1 MNGLRRA
8 NTYIPAARNNF
19 LSILVSGVFSN
30 DLSHFKASFSC
41 LNSPRSKIY
50 FSALH
55 ADDLSRIKNLKS
67 IQYKNA
73 YQKCKLCIKR
83 QSFDKIYPVFSEKRE
98 IDLHSERNSK
108 KIQHFYSRKFSSY
121 SKSHKNN
128 TSEIESS
135 SSNNSKKIELNES
148 EGSKLGASEIQKN
161 SPSVIGQRPLV
172 WKIQR
177 PVSLGKKVRLY
188 MDLSKD
194 KLTAFV
200 VLSAMA
206 GYAIA
211 PMASDLK
218 TLAILTVGTG
228 MCSAAANSINQW
240 SEVPYDAQMKRTRNR
255 PIVRGV
261 IQPVSAMTFAACMGV
276 AGTTSLFYF
285 VNPITGILGLSNIIL
300 YAFIYTPM
308 KRMSIANTWV
318 GAVVGAIPPL
328 MGWTAVTGAIDPG
341 ALVLG
346 GILFAWQFPHFNSLA
361 FTIRKDYSVAGYR
374 MMSVLNPPLNS
385 RVSLRYSVAMLP
397 LCGLMSYLNIA
408 DYWFLLDSSILNL
421 YLIFYAYKF
430 NKSSSNSTSRPLFFA
445 SLVHL
450 PLLLILLILHKNRNP
465 PELENKE

>member
-8 NTYIPAARNNF
+8 NTIIPAARNNI
-19 LSILVSGVFSN
+19 LSILVSGALSN
-30 DLSHFKASFSC
+30 DLLPYKASFNC
-41 LNSPRSKIY
+41 INLPRSKRY

-55 ADDLSRIKNLKS
+55 AYDLSRIKNLKS
-67 IQYKNA
+67 IQNKNA
-73 YQKCKLCIKR
+73 YQKCKLCTKR
-83 QSFDKIYPVFSEKRE
+83 QTFDEIYPILPEKYE
-98 IDLHSERNSK
+98 IDLRDKNTK
-108 KIQHFYSRKFSSY
+108 KIQCFYSRKFSSY

-128 TSEIESS
+128 SSEIESS
-135 SSNNSKKIELNES
+135 PSNNSQKMELNES
-148 EGSKLGASEIQKN
+148 KGSQLGSSEIQNK
-161 SPSVIGQRPLV
+161 STTVIEQRPLV

-177 PVSLGKKVRLY
+177 PVSLSKKVRLY

-211 PMASDLK
+211 PLASDLK

-328 MGWTAVTGAIDPG
+328 MGWTAVTGVIDPG

-346 GILFAWQFPHFNSLA
+346 GILFAWQFPHFNSLS

-385 RVSLRYSVAMLP
+385 RVSLRYSVAMIP
-397 LCGLMSYLNIA
+397 LCWLMSYLNIA

-465 PELENKE
+465 PELEDKE